1 MLTILSVKPDMVS
14 KHIFTHTHIQHKYQN
29 KNNCLQFFNFSKPK
43 IHIYFLYF
51 DIRMRFLIKIYNK
64 SK

>member
-1 MLTILSVKPDMVS
+1 MLTILSIKPDV
-14 KHIFTHTHIQHKYQN
+14 FTHTHTQSHKYQN
-29 KNNCLQFFNFSKPK
+29 INNCLQFFNFSQTKNT
-43 IHIYFLYF
+43 YFFSPYF